1 MVIRW
6 IFQIKT
12 KLKGY
17 LNETS
22 VHGLRYLVV
31 SRNNFERAIWLIVI
45 CICMAISLTMVIQN
59 CFHFRDDP
67 ILRTIDTTVVQN
79 VSKSN
84 IFYNKFLIFCFATFS
99 RYHSL
104 PSQLRVQ
111 VT

>member
-1 MVIRW
+1 MKIR
-6 IFQIKT
+6 FKE
-12 KLKGY
+12 Y

-22 VHGLRYLVV
+22 VHGLRYLLD
-31 SRNNFERAIWLIVI
+31 SRNNVERVIWLTMI

-79 VSKSN
+79 VSSY
-84 IFYNKFLIFCFATFS
+84 IFYTTFLIFYFATFF

>member
-1 MVIRW
+1 M
-6 IFQIKT
+6 KT
-12 KLKGY
+12 RFKEY

-22 VHGLRYLVV
+22 VHGLRYLLD
-31 SRNNFERAIWLIVI
+31 SRNNVERVIWLTMI

-79 VSKSN
+79 VSKSY
-84 IFYNKFLIFCFATFS
+84 IFYNKFLIFYCAAFF